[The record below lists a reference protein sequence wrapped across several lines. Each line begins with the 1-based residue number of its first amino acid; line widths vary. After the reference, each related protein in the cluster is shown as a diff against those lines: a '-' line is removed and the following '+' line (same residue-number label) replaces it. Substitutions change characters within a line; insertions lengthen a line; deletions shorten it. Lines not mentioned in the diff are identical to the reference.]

1 MTSTTTA
8 KSPSPGSDGNQEV
21 KYLDTVEAYDQWAMV
36 YDTDNNFLQ
45 ALDTLEMRSFLPQF
59 LSLLPTPTPSTP
71 SNTPPPP
78 KLIDLGCGTGRNTI
92 SLLHAAPP
100 TATIIGLEPSTKMLE
115 LARGRVQKY
124 FVENPSVPKQTQ
136 TTGSGSGGEGQDR
149 VRLQIYNML
158 DPANPAADGDADGVI
173 STLVLEHVSIDNFFA
188 TAAGMLK
195 PGGILLVTNMHSEMG
210 GISQAGF
217 TDPATGV
224 KIRPTSYAHSV
235 AETVAGA
242 ERAGFE
248 VLGDVKEVRV
258 DEGLAGV
265 LGPRAGKWVG
275 VVVWFGGC
283 FRKR

>member
-1 MTSTTTA
+1 MTTSTA
-8 KSPSPGSDGNQEV
+8 KSPSPGSGGDREV

-59 LSLLPTPTPSTP
+59 LSLLPTPTPS
-71 SNTPPPP
+71 NTPP

-92 SLLHAAPP
+92 SLLHAAPS

-115 LARGRVQKY
+115 LAQARVDKY
-124 FVENPSVPKQTQ
+124 FGESPSVPKQTQ
-136 TTGSGSGGEGQDR
+136 TGSGSGGEEQDQDR

-158 DPANPAADGDADGVI
+158 EPAAADGGMGDADGMI
-173 STLVLEHVSIDNFFA
+173 STLVLEHVPIDAFFA
-188 TAAGMLK
+188 AAAGMLK
-195 PGGILLVTNMHSEMG
+195 PGGVLLVTNMHSEMG

-235 AETVAGA
+235 AEAVAGA

-248 VLGDVKEVRV
+248 VLGEVKKVRV
-258 DEGLAGV
+258 DEGLAEV
-265 LGPRAGKWVG
+265 LGPRAKKWIG
-275 VVVWFGGC
+275 VLVWFGGC